1 MESNKIGGSTI
12 TSAAKTPAQAAQSD
26 EAFVTS
32 LVPKGFT
39 LFLRPGLKVTVKAGT
54 QELPVS
60 IANHW
65 YAKAHGVTTYTPE
78 PIKQD
83 AETDGDAAEEVGED
97 NVGSGDPT
105 APEKRRLGRPP
116 KAQ

>member
-1 MESNKIGGSTI
+1 MESNKIGGSSI

-65 YAKAHGVTTYTPE
+65 YAKAHGVTTYAPE
-78 PIKQD
+78 SGKD
-83 AETDGDAAEEVGED
+83 DTETAGEAGEEVSDD
-97 NVGSGDPT
+97 NADSDKSAT
-105 APEKRRLGRPP
+105 PEKRRPGRPP

>member
-65 YAKAHGVTTYTPE
+65 YAKAHGVTTYAPE
-78 PIKQD
+78 SGKED
-83 AETDGDAAEEVGED
+83 AETADESGEEASDD
-97 NVGSGDPT
+97 NADSDESA
-105 APEKRRLGRPP
+105 APEKRRPGRPP

>member
-32 LVPKGFT
+32 LVPRGFT

-65 YAKAHGVTTYTPE
+65 YAKAHGVTTYVPE
-78 PIKQD
+78 SGKED
-83 AETDGDAAEEVGED
+83 AETADEADEEASDEDA
-97 NVGSGDPT
+97 GSNES
-105 APEKRRLGRPP
+105 ASSEKRRPGRPP

>member
-39 LFLRPGLKVTVKAGT
+39 LFLRPGLKVTVKSGT

-78 PIKQD
+78 PVGD
-83 AETDGDAAEEVGED
+83 EAEIDDEADDD
-97 NVGSGDPT
+97 NPESNNST
-105 APEKRRLGRPP
+105 APEKRRPGRPP